1 MYLAL
6 KRYNI
11 FVVVLLPQVINII
24 KQKRKTHQYVIIDT
38 PGQIEVFM
46 WSASGSIITESL
58 AALFPTVM
66 IYVTDLISNV
76 NPITFISNMT
86 YACSILYKTKLP
98 LVVTLNKVELLLL
111 LALMAFTS

>member
-1 MYLAL
+1 
-6 KRYNI
+6 
-11 FVVVLLPQVINII
+11 
-24 KQKRKTHQYVIIDT
+24 
-38 PGQIEVFM
+38 M

-98 LVVTLNKVELLLL
+98 LVVTLNKVN
-111 LALMAFTS
+111 

>member
-1 MYLAL
+1 MLG
-6 KRYNI
+6 
-11 FVVVLLPQVINII
+11 LLLE
-24 KQKRKTHQYVIIDT
+24 KKKTHQYVIIDT

-58 AALFPTVM
+58 AALFPTVL
-66 IYVTDLISNV
+66 IYVTDLVTNQ

-98 LVVTLNKVELLLL
+98 LLIALNKVKRLNRLIPNEFANQDCC
-111 LALMAFTS
+111 ALIA